1 MEGGFGTVGSGVVDY
16 VDFVLKEREEG
27 FVVGVFLRKIEHL

>member
-1 MEGGFGTVGSGVVDY
+1 MEGGFGTVGSGVVDF

-27 FVVGVFLRKIEHL
+27 FVVGICLGKIEHI